1 MGNCSTEANGPN
13 GQMNVMDKWLQCPND
28 PNGQIV
34 KFPNAP
40 NGQKVANP
48 SHTEKLTMNQNGQI
62 VK

>member
-1 MGNCSTEANGPN
+1 MGNCLNEANGPN

-34 KFPNAP
+34 QFPNAP
-40 NGQKVANP
+40 NDQKVANQP
-48 SHTEKLTMNQNGQI
+48 HMEKLTKIQNGQI